1 MSIRLPLRPVALCT
15 LLASAAVAVA
25 WNRPV
30 TAAATPMTLAAGEE
44 EELEEVMEGLD
55 KNFEAAL
62 AAIEKKDGPAAIEL
76 AGKMQ
81 MAAMAAKTM
90 TPPKLRIIEEKDKAA
105 FVAGYRKG
113 VLSLLKATAD
123 FEIALIDNDFD
134 KAKKLAE
141 EMDAVKKSSHEVYK
155 KMPRKG
161 GAGGEKGEKGK

>member
-1 MSIRLPLRPVALCT
+1 MIANGTCDCRNC
-15 LLASAAVAVA
+15 
-25 WNRPV
+25 
-30 TAAATPMTLAAGEE
+30 AAGRTSTT
-44 EELEEVMEGLD
+44 L
-55 KNFEAAL
+55 NL
-62 AAIEKKDGPAAIEL
+62 A
-76 AGKMQ
+76 
-81 MAAMAAKTM
+81 T
-90 TPPKLRIIEEKDKAA
+90 PKLRIIEEKDKAA